1 MTLIWHRGTG
11 HASFNLQVND
21 GQADLQLSFKLG
33 KPDDPHLPLPSKK
46 TRGKGEKQR
55 ERDRA
60 RAAAHHAK
68 LAAASA
74 VQASEQ
80 PVETLEASTEATL
93 GSPALTA
100 PLPLSDSGGCRRP
113 STRSTSVLVKMK
125 MAAFARSAAES
136 ALKETLPEFIP
147 GFDETIEYFRKECD
161 FGDEEEKRFF
171 SKYTDMYVF
180 GFRLEQERVTTE
192 LLESIK
198 CEWTKRDRY
207 WDGRPSEV
215 IDISIN

>member
-1 MTLIWHRGTG
+1 MTKIWQRGTG

-74 VQASEQ
+74 VLASEQ

-93 GSPALTA
+93 GSPVLTA
-100 PLPLSDSGGCRRP
+100 PLPP
-113 STRSTSVLVKMK
+113 SRFRWMS
-125 MAAFARSAAES
+125 
-136 ALKETLPEFIP
+136 ETQYKVNQCT
-147 GFDETIEYFRKECD
+147 GQDEDGSFCT
-161 FGDEEEKRFF
+161 
-171 SKYTDMYVF
+171 
-180 GFRLEQERVTTE
+180 
-192 LLESIK
+192 K
-198 CEWTKRDRY
+198 C
-207 WDGRPSEV
+207 S
-215 IDISIN
+215 